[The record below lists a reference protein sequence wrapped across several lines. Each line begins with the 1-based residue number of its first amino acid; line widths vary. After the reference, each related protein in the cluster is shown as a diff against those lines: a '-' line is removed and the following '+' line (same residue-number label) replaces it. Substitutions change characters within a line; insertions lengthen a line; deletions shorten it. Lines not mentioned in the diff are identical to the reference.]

1 MIYLGVLLFF
11 TGQTLGWF
19 QLNLQSVS
27 EYWKDKALL
36 SAVLMGVPT
45 SVMFW
50 YGWKFV
56 VEATDSAWSA
66 RFLASC
72 TGLIIFPIL
81 TWYLLGE
88 SMFTPKTLICLS
100 LTIIIMI
107 IQIFCWHLKE
117 GAKAAFSDGVLS
129 VRAPQRPEKKPVSTS
144 VE

>member
-1 MIYLGVLLFF
+1 MIYLGILLFF
-11 TGQTLGWF
+11 LGQTVGWF
-19 QLNLQSVS
+19 QLNSQSIS

-36 SAVLMGVPT
+36 SAIIMGVPT

-56 VEATDSAWSA
+56 VEATESAWSA

-88 SMFTPKTLICLS
+88 SMFTPKTLICLV
-100 LTIIIMI
+100 LTINIMI
-107 IQIFCWHLKE
+107 IQIFY
-117 GAKAAFSDGVLS
+117 
-129 VRAPQRPEKKPVSTS
+129 
-144 VE
+144 

>member
-107 IQIFCWHLKE
+107 IQIFC
-117 GAKAAFSDGVLS
+117 
-129 VRAPQRPEKKPVSTS
+129 
-144 VE
+144 